1 MERVTRSG
9 VASTGSLGPL
19 CLRLL
24 PTPRSWGRGW
34 GRDCGALR
42 GSLRLPAKE
51 RGAFSRLS
59 WVWALV

>member
-9 VASTGSLGPL
+9 VTSTGSLGPL

-24 PTPRSWGRGW
+24 TPPRSWGLGW
-34 GRDCGALR
+34 GRDCRALR